1 MNAMQ
6 KTRNRLKKEATKFV
20 KLDANKA
27 THYFYAKELKVEN
40 HILHPIL
47 AVKITF
53 EYMPL
58 HEVEKMVKDAK

>member
-6 KTRNRLKKEATKFV
+6 KTRNRLKKEAAKFV

-27 THYFYAKELKVEN
+27 THYFYAKELRVEN
-40 HILHPIL
+40 HILHPAL
-47 AVKITF
+47 AVRITF

-58 HEVEKMVKDAK
+58 HEVEEILIHYR